1 MSVTPSRVYAARLV
15 GLPIFDP
22 QGDQVGKVRDLVVS
36 IRSEGSQP
44 RVLGLV
50 AEVFGRRRI
59 FVPMTRVT
67 NIDSGQVY
75 TTGLLNMRRFEQR
88 STETLVIGQM
98 LDRTV
103 TIVSTGVTGSVYDVA
118 MEHSRTRDWV
128 LSRVA
133 VREPSKGFRR
143 RGQTH
148 VVEWNDVRGLTRAD
162 DKQGATHLIQALNDM
177 RPADAASI
185 LHDLP
190 SERRTAVALA
200 LDDERLA
207 DVLEE
212 LPEEDQVEIVGR
224 LDSERAADVLEEMSA
239 DDAADLVADL
249 PPETQELLLQL
260 MEPGEAEDV
269 RRLMSYVENTAG
281 AMMTPEP
288 VILGPDAT
296 VADALA
302 HVRNPDLTPAL
313 ASAVYVCRQP
323 LETPTGKLLG
333 VAHIQR
339 LLREPPSS
347 LVAGALD
354 DSLEFLRPEATIDE
368 VASHLATYNLVA
380 APVVDEDRRLIG
392 AVTVDDLLDHM
403 LPANWRDRA
412 ADRPIGPMGER
423 HG

>member
-1 MSVTPSRVYAARLV
+1 MSTAPTRVYAARLV

-22 QGDQVGKVRDLVVS
+22 QGDQVGKVRDLVVT
-36 IRSEGSQP
+36 IRNDVSQP

-98 LDRTV
+98 LDRRVTV
-103 TIVSTGVTGSVYDVA
+103 RTSGGSVDGTVYDVG
-118 MEHSRTRDWV
+118 MEQARNRDWV
-128 LSRVA
+128 VSRVA
-133 VREPSKGFRR
+133 VQEPGKGLRR

-148 VVEWNDVRGLTRAD
+148 TVEWRDVAGLARAEEE
-162 DKQGATHLIQALNDM
+162 QGATHLAAALNEM
-177 RPADAASI
+177 RPADAANM

-190 SERRTAVALA
+190 LERRAAVAAA

-212 LPEEDQVEIVGR
+212 MPEVDQVAILEN
-224 LDSERAADVLEEMSA
+224 LDSERAADVLEEMSP
-239 DDAADLVADL
+239 DDAADLMADL
-249 PPETQELLLQL
+249 PPETQEILLHL
-260 MEPGEAEDV
+260 MEPDEADDV
-269 RRLMSYVENTAG
+269 RRLMAYVEDTAG
-281 AMMTPEP
+281 AMMTSEP

-296 VADALA
+296 IADALA
-302 HVRNPDLTPAL
+302 HVRNPDLTPSLAAL
-313 ASAVYVCRQP
+313 VYVCRQP

-339 LLREPPSS
+339 LLREPPST

-354 DSLEFLRPEATIDE
+354 TSFEVLRPEASKDE
-368 VASHLATYNLVA
+368 VAAHLAMYNLVA
-380 APVVDEDRRLIG
+380 APVVDEAGHLLG
-392 AVTVDDLLDHM
+392 AVTVDDLLDHL
-403 LPANWRDRA
+403 LPDNWRDRA
-412 ADRPIGPMGER
+412 VRREQGAGRG
-423 HG
+423 

>member
-1 MSVTPSRVYAARLV
+1 VFAARLV

-22 QGDQVGKVRDLVVS
+22 QGDQVGKVRDLVVTM
-36 IRSEGSQP
+36 RTEGTQP
-44 RVLGLV
+44 RVLGMV

-67 NIDSGQVY
+67 NIDSGHVY
-75 TTGLLNMRRFEQR
+75 TGLLNMRRFEQR

-103 TIVSTGVTGSVYDVA
+103 TIKSTGVSGTVYDVG
-118 MEHSRTRDWV
+118 MEPARTRDWV

-133 VREPSKGFRR
+133 VREPAKGFRR

-148 VVEWNDVRGLTRAD
+148 VVEWNDVVGLTRSD
-162 DKQGATHLIQALNDM
+162 ERQGATHLVAALNEM

-190 SERRTAVALA
+190 PDRRTAVALA

-212 LPEEDQVEIVGR
+212 LPDEDQVEILKG

-239 DDAADLVADL
+239 DDAADLVRDL
-249 PPETQELLLQL
+249 PPETAEILLQL
-260 MEPGEAEDV
+260 MEPEEAEDV
-269 RRLMSYVENTAG
+269 RRLMKYVENTAG

-296 VADALA
+296 IADALA

-313 ASAVYVCRQP
+313 AALVYVCRPP
-323 LETPTGKLLG
+323 LEAPTGKLLG
-333 VAHIQR
+333 IAHIQR
-339 LLREPPSS
+339 LLREPPST

-354 DSLEFLRPEATIDE
+354 DSLEWLRADASIDE
-368 VASHLATYNLVA
+368 VAAHLATYNLVA
-380 APVVDEDRRLIG
+380 APVIDDNGRLIG

-412 ADRPIGPMGER
+412 PGRAGGRS
-423 HG
+423 

>member
-1 MSVTPSRVYAARLV
+1 MSTTPSRVFAARLV

-22 QGDQVGKVRDLVVS
+22 QGDQVGKVRDLVVTL
-36 IRSEGSQP
+36 RTEGTQP
-44 RVLGLV
+44 RVLGMV

-67 NIDSGQVY
+67 NIDSGHVY

-103 TIVSTGVTGSVYDVA
+103 TIKDSGITGTVYDVA
-118 MEHSRTRDWV
+118 MEPARTRDWV

-143 RGQTH
+143 RGQSH
-148 VVEWNDVRGLTRAD
+148 VVEWRDVVGLSRSD
-162 DKQGATHLIQALNDM
+162 ERQGATHLVAALNEM

-190 SERRTAVALA
+190 PERRTAVALA

-212 LPEEDQVEIVGR
+212 LPEDDQVEILKG
-224 LDSERAADVLEEMSA
+224 LDSERAADVLEEMSP
-239 DDAADLVADL
+239 DDAADLVRDL
-249 PPETQELLLQL
+249 PPETAEILLEL
-260 MEPGEAEDV
+260 MEPEEAEDV

-281 AMMTPEP
+281 AMMTSEP

-296 VADALA
+296 IADALA
-302 HVRNPDLTPAL
+302 HVRNPELTPAL
-313 ASAVYVCRQP
+313 AALVYVCRPP

-339 LLREPPSS
+339 LLREPPST

-354 DSLEFLRPEATIDE
+354 DSLEWLRPEASIDE
-368 VASHLATYNLVA
+368 VAAHLATYNLVA
-380 APVVDEDRRLIG
+380 TPIVDEDKRLIG

-403 LPANWRDRA
+403 LPANWRERA
-412 ADRPIGPMGER
+412 RER
-423 HG
+423 GSGA

>member
-1 MSVTPSRVYAARLV
+1 MSSTPSRVFAARLV

-22 QGDQVGKVRDLVVS
+22 QGDQVGKVRDLVVTM
-36 IRSEGSQP
+36 RGEGTQP
-44 RVLGLV
+44 RVLGMV
-50 AEVFGRRRI
+50 AEVFNRRRI

-67 NIDSGQVY
+67 NIDSEHVY

-103 TIVSTGVTGSVYDVA
+103 TITGTGVTGTVYDVA
-118 MEHSRTRDWV
+118 MEPARNRDWV
-128 LSRVA
+128 LCRVA
-133 VREPSKGFRR
+133 VREPSRGFRR

-148 VVEWNDVRGLTRAD
+148 VVEWRDVIGLARSD
-162 DKQGATHLIQALNDM
+162 ERQGATHLVAALNEM

-190 SERRTAVALA
+190 PDRRTAVALA

-212 LPEEDQVEIVGR
+212 LPDSDQVEILNG
-224 LDSERAADVLEEMSA
+224 LDTERAADVLEEMSA
-239 DDAADLVADL
+239 DDAADLVRDL
-249 PPETQELLLQL
+249 PPETAEILLQL
-260 MEPGEAEDV
+260 MEPEGAQDV
-269 RRLMSYVENTAG
+269 RRLMSYVEDTAG

-296 VADALA
+296 IADALA
-302 HVRNPDLTPAL
+302 HVRNPELTPAL
-313 ASAVYVCRQP
+313 AALVYVCRPP

-333 VAHIQR
+333 IAHIQR
-339 LLREPPSS
+339 LLREPPST

-354 DSLEFLRPEATIDE
+354 DSLAWLRTNATIDD
-368 VASHLATYNLVA
+368 VAAHLATYNLVA
-380 APVVDEDRRLIG
+380 APVVDADGRLLG

-403 LPANWRDRA
+403 LPPNWRDRA
-412 ADRPIGPMGER
+412 PRPGTEQR
-423 HG
+423 

>member
-1 MSVTPSRVYAARLV
+1 MSVAPSRVYAARLV

-22 QGDQVGKVRDLVVS
+22 QGDQVGKVRDLVVAM
-36 IRSEGSQP
+36 RSEAAQP
-44 RVLGLV
+44 RVLGMV
-50 AEVFGRRRI
+50 AEVLGRRRI

-103 TIVSTGVTGSVYDVA
+103 TIRSTRVSGTVYDVG
-118 MEHSRTRDWV
+118 MERSRTRDWV

-133 VREPSKGFRR
+133 IREPGKGLRR

-148 VVEWNDVRGLTRAD
+148 LVEWSDVQGLHRAD
-162 DKQGATHLIQALNDM
+162 ERQGATHLVAALNEM

-190 SERRTAVALA
+190 TERRTAVALA

-212 LPEEDQVEIVGR
+212 MPEEDQVEILEG
-224 LDSERAADVLEEMSA
+224 LDSERAADVLEEMSP
-239 DDAADLVADL
+239 DDAADLIADL
-249 PPETQELLLQL
+249 PPETAEILLQL
-260 MEPGEAEDV
+260 MEPEEAEDV

-296 VADALA
+296 VAAALA
-302 HVRNPDLTPAL
+302 HVRNPDLTPSL
-313 ASAVYVCRQP
+313 AAMVYVCRQP

-354 DSLEFLRPEATIDE
+354 DSLEHLRPEASIDE
-368 VASHLATYNLVA
+368 VAAHLATYNLVA
-380 APVVDEDRRLIG
+380 APVVDENKRLLG

-412 ADRPIGPMGER
+412 AARNPGAS

>member
-1 MSVTPSRVYAARLV
+1 MSTAPSRVYAARLV

-22 QGDQVGKVRDLVVS
+22 QGDQVGKVRDLVVTM
-36 IRSEGSQP
+36 RSEAQP
-44 RVLGLV
+44 RVLGMV

-103 TIVSTGVTGSVYDVA
+103 TIRGTGVRGTVYDVA
-118 MEHSRTRDWV
+118 MEQGRTRDWV

-133 VREPSKGFRR
+133 VQEPSKALRR

-148 VVEWNDVRGLTRAD
+148 VVEWRDVEGLATRQET
-162 DKQGATHLIQALNDM
+162 QGATHLVAALNEM
-177 RPADAASI
+177 RPADAASM

-190 SERRTAVALA
+190 WDRRTAVAAA

-212 LPEEDQVEIVGR
+212 MPEEDQVAILNA
-224 LDSERAADVLEEMSA
+224 LDSERAADILEEMSA
-239 DDAADLVADL
+239 DDAADLIADL
-249 PPETQELLLQL
+249 PPETAEILLQL

-296 VADALA
+296 IADALA
-302 HVRNPDLTPAL
+302 RVRNPDLTPAAAAL
-313 ASAVYVCRQP
+313 VYVCRQP

-339 LLREPPSS
+339 LLREPPSM
-347 LVAGALD
+347 LVAGVLD
-354 DSLEFLRPEATIDE
+354 DSMENLRPEATIDQ
-368 VASHLATYNLVA
+368 VAAHLATYNLVA
-380 APVVDEDRRLIG
+380 APVVDESGHLLG

-403 LPANWRDRA
+403 LPENWRDQALSTDSGSGR
-412 ADRPIGPMGER
+412 G
-423 HG
+423 